1 MCQTKN
7 IAIPNTVS
15 DIQYITFQYSQS
27 LENITIPN
35 GVERINEFDFSDC
48 INLKSITLPDTITYL
63 GKYAFKNCTNG
74 IFYVHS
80 DGIKQLLINN
90 GINSNN
96 IVFK

>member
-7 IAIPNTVS
+7 IAIPNTVI

-48 INLKSITLPDTITYL
+48 INLKSITTYID
-63 GKYAFKNCTNG
+63 KYAFKNCTNG

-80 DGIKQLLINN
+80 DDIKQLLINN